1 MKNRSRGP
9 LQREIERITEEMLP
23 MHMPGHKRRLKPS
36 DCLPYDWD
44 ITEISGADD
53 LHDAE
58 GILKAAMERAA
69 ALWGSRR
76 TWFLVGGSTC
86 GILAAIRAAAPF
98 GSEIIAARNCHR
110 SVYHAIELGGY
121 KVQS

>member
-1 MKNRSRGP
+1 MSSDLASKKARTVTS
-9 LQREIERITEEMLP
+9 LQEEVEKLTALTVP
-23 MHMPGHKRRLKPS
+23 MHMPGHKRALMPS
-36 DCLPYDWD
+36 DRLPYDLD

-53 LHDAE
+53 LHCAN
-58 GILKAAMERAA
+58 GILKDAMERAS

-98 GSEIIAARNCHR
+98 GSEVIAARNCHGLR
-110 SVYHAIELGGY
+110 HL
-121 KVQS
+121 